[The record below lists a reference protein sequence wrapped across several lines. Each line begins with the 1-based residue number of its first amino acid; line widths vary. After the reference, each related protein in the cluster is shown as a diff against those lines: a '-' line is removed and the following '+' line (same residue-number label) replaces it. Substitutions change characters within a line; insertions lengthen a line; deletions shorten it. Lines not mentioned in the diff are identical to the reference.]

1 MTRIR
6 NVGGKIIET
15 TGGRD
20 LSYAKEDIVLNSSK
34 KITITGKDGISFG
47 KPEEYVQKDRIEVD
61 CKLYIKE
68 QGNLKTPYLKSE
80 EILDYKS
87 SKLFI
92 AGLRGIFG
100 KNIKHVSIKRFMDDM
115 VSGKVA
121 LPKWKSLNLSQ
132 STLGFYSKNAIYL
145 NEQLILDSEKDPK
158 KAWLL
163 FRVMIEETG
172 HYIEDLLRN
181 KYDELGGDAPGDEG
195 KIFAADFIK
204 FNDLLNKSFDFA
216 KFKVINDNSLVREF
230 TTRVLKDNPN
240 REEKAKDILFIED
253 DHDDHGYI
261 TLKNGE
267 KLYVEFFKIRG
278 GGAIHEQIT
287 KNAAK
292 AVGVTYDYRLDEG
305 CAWPDV
311 PCDTDKVETC
321 YYRTWRNL
329 EKKGTLAFESHN
341 GSKQYWH
348 SMAPTGKNTNLEVKS
363 LIISQAKSWFVD
375 SLNAKGE
382 DALFHIG
389 KILHMVQDSYSLSHV
404 QRDDKKKIIQ
414 FQGYDVQDAHKHGE
428 ADKEGNSKEA
438 ANALE
443 ASILILTIYKKN
455 RDEWKDSILALATLD
470 AILDEKIYPIA
481 EGRETEIAGGSLDA
495 YKKKSK

>member
-6 NVGGKIIET
+6 NVGGKIVKT
-15 TGGRD
+15 TGGNHKIY
-20 LSYAKEDIVLNSSK
+20 SEGNIVQNAGGS
-34 KITITGKDGISFG
+34 IIETGKDGVSFG
-47 KPEEYVQKDRIEVD
+47 TPEEYKAKDRIEID

-68 QGNLKTPYLKSE
+68 EGILKTPYLRSE

-100 KNIKHVSIKRFMDDM
+100 KNIKHTSIKRFMDDLLN
-115 VSGKVA
+115 GKVS
-121 LPKWKSLNLSQ
+121 LPNWKSINLSE
-132 STLGFYSKNAIYL
+132 STLGFFNKDTIYL

-163 FRVMIEETG
+163 FRVMIEEIG
-172 HYIEDLLRN
+172 HYVEDLLRN
-181 KYDELGGDAPGDEG
+181 RYDKLGGDAPGDEG

-216 KFKVINDNSLVREF
+216 KFKVINNDSLVREF
-230 TTRVLKDNPN
+230 TTKVLKDNPN
-240 REEKAKDILFIED
+240 REEKAKDILFVED
-253 DHDDHGYI
+253 NYDDHGYV

-321 YYRTWRNL
+321 YYKTWRNL
-329 EKKGTLAFESHN
+329 EKKGTLAYESHN

-348 SMAPTGKNTNLEVKS
+348 SMAPIGQNTNLEVKQ

-375 SLNAKGE
+375 SLNSVGE

-404 QRDDKKKIIQ
+404 QRDAEKRILQ

-428 ADKEGNSKEA
+428 ADKEGSSKEA

-455 RDEWKDSILALATLD
+455 RDEWKDAIMAIKVLDDILN
-470 AILDEKIYPIA
+470 ENIYVIA
-481 EGRETEIAGGSLDA
+481 DGREDVIAGGSLDA
-495 YKKKSK
+495 YKKKK

>member
-6 NVGGKIIET
+6 NVGGKITET
-15 TGGRD
+15 TKGKD
-20 LSYAKEDIVLNSSK
+20 ISYAKEDIVFNSSK
-34 KITITGKDGISFG
+34 KITFTGKENGVSFG
-47 KPEEYVQKDRIEVD
+47 EPEEYKAKDRIEID

-68 QGNLKTPYLKSE
+68 EGILKTPYLRSE

-100 KNIKHVSIKRFMDDM
+100 KNIKHASIKRFMDDM
-115 VSGKVA
+115 LDGKVS
-121 LPKWKSLNLSQ
+121 LPNWKSINLSE
-132 STLGFYSKNAIYL
+132 SSLGFFNKDTIYL

-163 FRVMIEETG
+163 FRVMIEELG
-172 HYIEDLLRN
+172 HYVEDLLRN
-181 KYDELGGDAPGDEG
+181 RYDKLGGDAPGDEG

-216 KFKVINDNSLVREF
+216 RFKVINNDSLVREF
-230 TTRVLKDNPN
+230 TTKVLKDNPN
-240 REEKAKDILFIED
+240 REEKSKDILFVED
-253 DHDDHGYI
+253 NYDDHGYV

-321 YYRTWRNL
+321 YYKTWRNL
-329 EKKGTLAFESHN
+329 EKKGTLAYESHN

-348 SMAPTGKNTNLEVKS
+348 SMAPIGKNTNLEVKQ

-375 SLNAKGE
+375 SLNAEGE
-382 DALFHIG
+382 DSLFHIG

-404 QRDDKKKIIQ
+404 QRDAKKRILQ

-428 ADKEGNSKEA
+428 ADKKGNSKEA
-438 ANALE
+438 TNALE

-455 RDEWKDSILALATLD
+455 RDEWKDPILA
-470 AILDEKIYPIA
+470 IKVLDEILNENIYVIA
-481 EGRETEIAGGSLDA
+481 DGREKVIAYGH
-495 YKKKSK
+495 